1 MHRVRV
7 WDAPTRVFHWL
18 LFAVVAGLLVT
29 ANLGGNWMNW
39 HLRLG
44 YGALGLL
51 LFRLVWGF
59 LGGYWSRFAQ
69 FLYGPSALVGYWRGL
84 APPSHRVGHTP
95 LGALS
100 VFALLAVLA
109 AQVGSGLM
117 SDDAIAFFGPLVRF
131 VSSDSVELATWYHKE
146 VGRFL
151 VIGLV
156 VLHLMAIAYYRLVR
170 RQHLTSAMW
179 TGQKMLD
186 FPAPESADTGRHRLL
201 AAGVAAGCAG
211 VAAWVAQL

>member
-7 WDAPTRVFHWL
+7 WDAPTRLFHWL
-18 LFAVVAGLLVT
+18 LFAVVVGLIAT

-44 YGALGLL
+44 YCALGLL

-59 LGGYWSRFAQ
+59 MGGHWSRFAQ
-69 FLYGPSALVGYWRGL
+69 FLFRPSALTDYWQGRT
-84 APPSHRVGHTP
+84 APHQWVGHTP

-100 VFALLAVLA
+100 VFALLAALA

-117 SDDAIAFFGPLVRF
+117 TDDAIAFFGPLVRF
-131 VSSDSVELATWYHKE
+131 VSSDTVDWATWYHKE

-156 VLHLMAIAYYRLVR
+156 ALHLLAVAYYRLAR
-170 RQHLTSAMW
+170 GQRLTSAML
-179 TGQKMLD
+179 TGDKDLD
-186 FPAPESADTGRHRLL
+186 LPAQPSADDWRHRLRAL
-201 AAGVAAGCAG
+201 LVGAVCASF
-211 VAAWVAQL
+211 AAWVAQL